1 MRMRYLR
8 SFAHFWYDF
17 VVGDDWRMAGAAV
30 VILAATWLAA
40 HHGVNLWWFAPLAVV
55 AVVGGSV
62 LHALRASRGS
72 GPDQ

>member
-1 MRMRYLR
+1 MRYLR

-55 AVVGGSV
+55 VVVGGSV
-62 LHALRASRGS
+62 LHALRTSRGS
-72 GPDQ
+72 GPEQ